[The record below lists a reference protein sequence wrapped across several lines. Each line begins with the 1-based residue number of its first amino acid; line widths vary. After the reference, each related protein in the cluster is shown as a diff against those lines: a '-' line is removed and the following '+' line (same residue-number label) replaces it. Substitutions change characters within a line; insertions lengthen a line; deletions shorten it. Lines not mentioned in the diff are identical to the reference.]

1 MKMVFHAVQPEQMAI
16 VIVDN
21 PPDVTEQILSTRY
34 VQDTF
39 AVLRR
44 ENYVMDDLCVGGQ
57 NVLRVV
63 FDPFRVV
70 VLIIVNRRLHL
81 RLPMF

>member
-1 MKMVFHAVQPEQMAI
+1 MNVVLNAIQPEQMTIMVFDDA
-16 VIVDN
+16 
-21 PPDVTEQILSTRY
+21 PDVTEQILSTRY